1 MDTCLD
7 KWICKD
13 RNRGTWHFWSL
24 KTRSP
29 RHVYNILQHFTTI
42 YLCGH
47 GALWQL
53 GILRLYLE
61 WLGHLATYGRALPKS
76 WQIIQKHG
84 ESRKNKRT
92 YKGNDGNEGF
102 CGAPCMSAHLGFG
115 PRAAAQRKGGRGT
128 SISALPNGRSGLAA
142 RPQPPE
148 VARYLILFDGI
159 CPGHLTSLDS
169 EQFSCPRGGMTK
181 RCIHLIV
188 CGESHK
194 WICNMKLARDGTCVK
209 QND

>member
-1 MDTCLD
+1 MVHCDSM
-7 KWICKD
+7 
-13 RNRGTWHFWSL
+13 H
-24 KTRSP
+24 
-29 RHVYNILQHFTTI
+29 
-42 YLCGH
+42 
-47 GALWQL
+47 L

-61 WLGHLATYGRALPKS
+61 WLGHLATYGRAFPKS

-84 ESRKNKRT
+84 ESRKKWK

-142 RPQPPE
+142 RPPPPE
-148 VARYLILFDGI
+148 VARYLILVDGI

-169 EQFSCPRGGMTK
+169 EQFSSPRGGRTK
-181 RCIHLIV
+181 RCIHLY
-188 CGESHK
+188 
-194 WICNMKLARDGTCVK
+194 NCVWCIP
-209 QND
+209 QVNL

>member
-13 RNRGTWHFWSL
+13 RNHGTWHFWSL
-24 KTRSP
+24 KPRSL
-29 RHVYNILQHFTTI
+29 RDGYNILQLFI
-42 YLCGH
+42 YAVMVHCDSMH
-47 GALWQL
+47 L

-61 WLGHLATYGRALPKS
+61 WLGHLATYGRAFPKS

-84 ESRKNKRT
+84 ESRKNKWK

-169 EQFSCPRGGMTK
+169 EQFSCPRGGRTK

-194 WICNMKLARDGTCVK
+194 WIRNMELARDGTCVK

>member
-1 MDTCLD
+1 MVDRLLLSSPFATLWLHQDLEQESQRRVREVETLEQQLSKAAMDTCLD

-24 KTRSP
+24 KPRSL
-29 RHVYNILQHFTTI
+29 RDVYNILQLFISVVMVH
-42 YLCGH
+42 CDSMH
-47 GALWQL
+47 L

-61 WLGHLATYGRALPKS
+61 WLGHLATYGRAFPKS
-76 WQIIQKHG
+76 WQI
-84 ESRKNKRT
+84 N
-92 YKGNDGNEGF
+92 GNEGF

-148 VARYLILFDGI
+148 VARYFYYLMIFVLDTWH
-159 CPGHLTSLDS
+159 HLTQNNFHVPEEEGL
-169 EQFSCPRGGMTK
+169 
-181 RCIHLIV
+181 
-188 CGESHK
+188 
-194 WICNMKLARDGTCVK
+194 RDAFI
-209 QND
+209 

>member
-1 MDTCLD
+1 MFT
-7 KWICKD
+7 
-13 RNRGTWHFWSL
+13 TF
-24 KTRSP
+24 
-29 RHVYNILQHFTTI
+29 YNILQLFISVVMVH
-42 YLCGH
+42 CDSMH
-47 GALWQL
+47 P

-61 WLGHLATYGRALPKS
+61 WLGHLATYGRAFPKS
-76 WQIIQKHG
+76 WQI
-84 ESRKNKRT
+84 N
-92 YKGNDGNEGF
+92 GNEGF

-194 WICNMKLARDGTCVK
+194 
-209 QND
+209 

>member
-1 MDTCLD
+1 M
-7 KWICKD
+7 
-13 RNRGTWHFWSL
+13 
-24 KTRSP
+24 
-29 RHVYNILQHFTTI
+29 FTTFYTYI
-42 YLCGH
+42 YAVMVHCDSMH
-47 GALWQL
+47 L

-61 WLGHLATYGRALPKS
+61 WLGHLATYGRAFPKS

-84 ESRKNKRT
+84 ESRKKWK

-142 RPQPPE
+142 RPPPPE
-148 VARYLILFDGI
+148 VARYLILVDGI

-169 EQFSCPRGGMTK
+169 EQFSCPRVPEEEG
-181 RCIHLIV
+181 L
-188 CGESHK
+188 
-194 WICNMKLARDGTCVK
+194 RDAFI
-209 QND
+209 